1 MNDLRDLYQ
10 QLILDHNQHPKNFG
24 RLEHPTHVNHGYNPL
39 CGDKLDLYLEIED
52 DQVKDIRF
60 DGSGCAISK
69 SSASIMTTVIKGKS
83 RTAAIE
89 IFDQF
94 QTMATTGE
102 IGEGMHGKLAALA
115 DVYKYPARVKCA
127 MLAWRTLAASL
138 QENSEIVSTE

>member
-24 RLEHPTHVNHGYNPL
+24 KLDHPTHIGHGHNPL

-52 DQVKDIRF
+52 DRVKEISF

-69 SSASIMTTVIKGKS
+69 SSTSIMTTVIKGKS
-83 RTAAIE
+83 RAEALT
-89 IFDQF
+89 IFEHF
-94 QTMATTGE
+94 HTMATTGE
-102 IGEGMHGKLAALA
+102 MSEDMQGKLAALA

-127 MLAWRTLAASL
+127 MLSWRTLAASL
-138 QENSEIVSTE
+138 EDAHETVSTE